1 MQEGFKHYVNN
12 FQLDV
17 LTNNVLKKKSNLP
30 PPPQY
35 PCNLTEIIHL
45 GTKSPHTL
53 ISFQLKNIQ
62 EIFRYKKCGE
72 ELSFC
77 VPKSSIFL
85 QSLVFIHAIDIG
97 KSAEAI

>member
-45 GTKSPHTL
+45 GTKNPHTL
-53 ISFQLKNIQ
+53 ISFQLKNTQ
-62 EIFRYKKCGE
+62 EYLGTKNVGKNYPSVF
-72 ELSFC
+72 
-77 VPKSSIFL
+77 PKVAFFSN
-85 QSLVFIHAIDIG
+85 H
-97 KSAEAI
+97 